1 MARVVVGPGR
11 SFERWR
17 ITNTAISTTSAAS
30 TAFKLYRG
38 PSEVPTNLIDL
49 SNHNGNGDVS
59 DSIIDLS
66 PGEKL
71 LGVWTGGDVGASAT
85 ITVTGESTR

>member
-1 MARVVVGPGR
+1 
-11 SFERWR
+11 
-17 ITNTAISTTSAAS
+17 
-30 TAFKLYRG
+30 LYRG

-71 LGVWTGGDVGASAT
+71 LGVWDGGTVGASAT
-85 ITVTGESTR
+85 ITVTGESFR